1 MNVGPANSSVTL
13 STSSWGKVHI
23 LVNSRVVDVRVDR
36 VCLCVRSRTE
46 PHGVD
51 QALKIR
57 WDDQAIADGKKR
69 LTEGLMDALANRAY
83 YGHLPASES
92 KARFTFPLL
101 YHLPE
106 DPSSDACFLLFR
118 ARSYQHR
125 RRSSVVTQGLMARC
139 RATESRGS
147 TGDE

>member
-1 MNVGPANSSVTL
+1 MNVVPASSLVTF
-13 STSSWGKVHI
+13 SMSHWGKIHI
-23 LVNSRVVDVRVDR
+23 LINSRVVDVRADR
-36 VCLCVRSRTE
+36 VCLRVRSRTE
-46 PHGVD
+46 PHGVY

-106 DPSSDACFLLFR
+106 DPSFDACFFLFR
-118 ARSYQHR
+118 ARSYQH
-125 RRSSVVTQGLMARC
+125 
-139 RATESRGS
+139 
-147 TGDE
+147 